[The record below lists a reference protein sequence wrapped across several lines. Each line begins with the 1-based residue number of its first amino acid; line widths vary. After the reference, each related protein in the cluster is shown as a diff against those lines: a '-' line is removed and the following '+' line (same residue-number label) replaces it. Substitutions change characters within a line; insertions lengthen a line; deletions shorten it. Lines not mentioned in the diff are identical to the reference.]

1 MPKGFA
7 NPRSRGPY
15 STQACSICRA
25 KKTKCDGVKP
35 VCGSCVDCGRDDEC
49 SWGRDS
55 TKKPRTEAHFESL
68 RKRLDTLQTY
78 VDLLERR
85 LAKCICQD
93 ISSHL
98 QFRPDEQ
105 SEEGGSDILN
115 SDEEITQELTV
126 PTQRLKLADIDPL
139 LHGAIFSS
147 APSKPAKIPEVFENP
162 TASYVLQVDG
172 VDISQSHPDID
183 WSRHLPPEV
192 AMDRREHDQILER
205 GSKLHNVFLPPVFF
219 RDMYRALSVPQ
230 SEEPPAT
237 PHYSP
242 MLHNAILAVSATLSD
257 NAYLRDV
264 KTRQYFVQKAQACFD
279 FKKPDHSMVHAME
292 YIGMFYTD
300 CGDQVPAELYFAMG
314 SRLCWILDPGV
325 NATQQVEAGLITH
338 DEMVGRNWAYWSR
351 FSMVSA
357 SYSSFHTNT
366 GPQDV
371 LLALFWGK
379 DFPQPR
385 NTPMPFVD
393 SVMDQIP
400 WYYAPAKLP
409 PQGNYQTLVL
419 FEMSALIT
427 IACQIADVI
436 NQLRRS
442 TRPNVTKV
450 AEHVTKIDLEL
461 NNWKSRL
468 PEPLEITLVNRD
480 SSTAHR
486 LMLHLGY
493 WWCFI
498 TLHRPFFN
506 RRMQPIQKSDPQV
519 DHVKL
524 CIRAAENVLELVETW
539 SSLYSMRLASFKVS
553 GMVFSAATVF
563 FLRALQATGSSR
575 TAHGVLNMALA
586 QVETC
591 IRYMREMG
599 ETWASAKRS
608 GDMLQTALDQRLK
621 PIIARRLAQRGEL
634 IPTANPIANSP
645 PISAPQQASVS
656 ALQPPPISI
665 PHQPPM
671 SAPQEPVLAPLES
684 APFYTPSYAP
694 EWDSQA
700 DPAGDWSELLF
711 DFNFFLEM
719 QSTSAAVD
727 VELSYPIRSESAFPE
742 VFQNFDFRAP
752 EQDLYDES
760 RWKNSVLP
768 IV

>member
-1 MPKGFA
+1 MPKESA

-15 STQACSICRA
+15 SSRACSICRA

-68 RKRLDTLQTY
+68 RKRLDTLQAY

-105 SEEGGSDILN
+105 SEEGGSDVLN

-139 LHGAIFSS
+139 LHAAVFSS
-147 APSKPAKIPEVFENP
+147 APSKPSKVQEVFENP

-172 VDISQSHPDID
+172 VDISQSHPEID

-192 AMDRREHDQILER
+192 TMERREHDQILER
-205 GSKLHNVFLPPVFF
+205 SSKLHNVFLPPLFF

-242 MLHNAILAVSATLSD
+242 MLHNAIFAVCAALSD

-279 FKKPDHSMVHAME
+279 FKKPDHSMVYAME
-292 YIGMFYTD
+292 FIAMHYTD
-300 CGDQVPAELYFAMG
+300 CGDQVPAELYFAMS
-314 SRLCWILDPGV
+314 SRLCWTLDPGV
-325 NATQQVEAGLITH
+325 NATQLVEAGLITR
-338 DEMVGRNWAYWSR
+338 DEMIGRNWAYWSR
-351 FSMVSA
+351 FSM
-357 SYSSFHTNT
+357 
-366 GPQDV
+366 DV
-371 LLALFWGK
+371 VWALFWGK

-393 SVMDQIP
+393 SVLDQIP
-400 WYYAPAKLP
+400 WYYAPANIP
-409 PQGNYQTLVL
+409 PQANYRTLIL
-419 FEMSALIT
+419 FEMSVLST
-427 IACQIADVI
+427 IVCQIADVI
-436 NQLRRS
+436 NQLRPS
-442 TRPNVTKV
+442 TRPNATKV
-450 AEHVTKIDLEL
+450 AERVTKIDLEL

-468 PEPLEITLVNRD
+468 PPPLQITLVNRA

-486 LMLHLGY
+486 LMLHLAY

-506 RRMQPIQKSDPQV
+506 RRMQSIQNSDPEV

-539 SSLYSMRLASFKVS
+539 SSLYSMRLASFKIS
-553 GMVFSAATVF
+553 GIVFSAATVF
-563 FLRALQATGSSR
+563 FLRALQATGSTR
-575 TAHGVLNMALA
+575 TARGVLNTALA

-591 IRYMREMG
+591 IRYLHDMG
-599 ETWASAKRS
+599 DTWASAKRS

-621 PIIARRLAQRGEL
+621 PIIARRLAQRGEQVPL
-634 IPTANPIANSP
+634 AATPIADSP
-645 PISAPQQASVS
+645 PVS
-656 ALQPPPISI
+656 AQQESPV
-665 PHQPPM
+665 
-671 SAPQEPVLAPLES
+671 SAPQEPILLPTES
-684 APFYTPSYAP
+684 PPFYAPSYAP
-694 EWDSQA
+694 ESSYVPESNSQV
-700 DPAGDWSELLF
+700 DPAAEWSELLF
-711 DFNFFLEM
+711 DFNFFVQM

-727 VELSYPIRSESAFPE
+727 VEPSYPMRSESAFPE
-742 VFQNFDFRAP
+742 VSQNYDFRAP

-768 IV
+768 IVQDRRLNKLYPQPYI